1 MKFLSGRLV
10 VTPGFVALLS
20 ASVYF
25 GSLRLTGAFL
35 LAAAIHEL
43 GHLLAL
49 RFMGAAPERLTLSA
63 CGAELTVRSGLSFRR
78 ELLLCLAGPAANLL
92 TGMGLS
98 ALGRWPL
105 LLGASLLLCAFNL
118 LPLRPL
124 DGGNVCISFPRL
136 RPRSGG
142 ATDCGIFPRCSAGCP
157 DAGRR
162 FAGGEWPS
170 VAFFYGAMAD
180 LWGVPTKLNP
190 CILARNQIE

>member
-1 MKFLSGRLV
+1 MKFLSGRLE
-10 VTPGFVALLS
+10 VTPGFAALLS
-20 ASVYF
+20 ASAYF
-25 GSLRLTGAFL
+25 ESLRLTGAFL

-49 RFMGAAPERLTLSA
+49 RFMGAVPERLTLSA

-124 DGGNVCISFPRL
+124 DGGNALFAFLSLVCAPDRAERL
-136 RPRSGG
+136 TAVFSRGAALAVLTLGGVLLGKNGRPWLFFMGLWLTCG
-142 ATDCGIFPRCSAGCP
+142 AF
-157 DAGRR
+157 RR
-162 FAGGEWPS
+162 
-170 VAFFYGAMAD
+170 
-180 LWGVPTKLNP
+180 N
-190 CILARNQIE
+190 